1 MQSIKRP
8 FSAWVRLAAWKKI
21 FIALVLG
28 VIAGLVFG
36 HRVDAIKP
44 IGTLFINAIHMIV
57 TPVVFTAIIG
67 AVLSLTEVSN
77 IRKYTLKAFALYA
90 ICMMCSATIGVMVA
104 LWIEP
109 GAHFHPLIASTP
121 VVHLAKAP
129 TFAQMLQNLI
139 PANPVASF
147 AQGNILQIIVL
158 ALLFGIAI
166 RLVGKPA
173 EPVGHFFLSLNKVV
187 FKLTAMVISF
197 APYGIFALIT
207 WTVGHFGLQAIA
219 PLLKLVATVYL
230 GCLLFLLIVYSGG
243 LLLFSNVSPIRFFKS
258 MLPAL
263 LFAFTTSSSA
273 ATLPLTMKC
282 TEEGLGLP
290 NSLTRF
296 LLPLGAS
303 FNLNGLSIYL
313 SVATIFAANLYGIHL
328 GLSQYLTIVM
338 TITFTAMGA
347 AAVPGSALIVM
358 GAVMSSVG
366 IPLGAIAMIA
376 GVDRLNDMM
385 QTSTNVAGDAFVA
398 TLVSGAILPE
408 EKDVLSTTSADPQVA
423 EQ

>member
-1 MQSIKRP
+1 MQAIMKP
-8 FSAWVRLAAWKKI
+8 FSAWVQLAAWKKI
-21 FIALVLG
+21 LIALVLG
-28 VIAGLVFG
+28 VMAGLFFG
-36 HRVDAIKP
+36 HSVDAIKP
-44 IGTLFINAIHMIV
+44 VGTLFINAIHMIV

-67 AVLSLTEVSN
+67 AVLSLAEVAN
-77 IRKYTLKAFALYA
+77 IRQYTAKAFLLYA
-90 ICMMCSATIGVMVA
+90 ICMMFSATIGVLVA
-104 LWIEP
+104 LWIAP
-109 GAHFHPLIASTP
+109 GAHFHPLIGSSST
-121 VVHLAKAP
+121 VHLAKAP
-129 TFAQMLQNLI
+129 SFGQMLQNLI
-139 PANPVASF
+139 PSNPF
-147 AQGNILQIIVL
+147 AAFMHGNILQIIVL
-158 ALLFGIAI
+158 AILFGVAI

-173 EPVGHFFLSLNKVV
+173 DPVASFFLSLNKVV
-187 FKLTAMVISF
+187 FKLTGMVISF

-207 WTVGHFGLQAIA
+207 WTVGHFGLQAIT
-219 PLLKLVATVYL
+219 PLLKLVGAVYL
-230 GCLLFLLIVYSGG
+230 GCFLFLIIVYSGG
-243 LLLFSNVSPIRFFKS
+243 LLLFSKVSPVHFFKS

-290 NSLTRF
+290 KALTRF

-313 SVATIFAANLYGIHL
+313 SVATIFAANMYGIHL

-358 GAVMSSVG
+358 SAVMSSVG

-398 TLVSGAILPE
+398 TLVSGSSVNVENDMLTDLA
-408 EKDVLSTTSADPQVA
+408 ADPQVA
-423 EQ
+423 D